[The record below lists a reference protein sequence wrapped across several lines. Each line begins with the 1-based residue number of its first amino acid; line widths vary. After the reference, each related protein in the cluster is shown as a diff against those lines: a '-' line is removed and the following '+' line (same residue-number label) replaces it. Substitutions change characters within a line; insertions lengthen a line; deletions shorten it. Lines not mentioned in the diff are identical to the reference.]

1 MMPGR
6 VKPFLQS
13 GCRVVRF
20 CAAPALL
27 MILAASC
34 GVTAHAQPATFA
46 GNAQHTALYSAPAQ
60 HLNVVRWRTAINLDN
75 PGAAAHYGAPL
86 VTASNTLVV
95 RAQIRHGLQVSVFE
109 GATGRLKYA
118 LPTDYIRRFPS

>member
-6 VKPFLQS
+6 HKSFLQR

-20 CAAPALL
+20 CVTPAVL

-34 GVTAHAQPATFA
+34 GVTAHAEPATFA

-60 HLNVVRWRTAINLDN
+60 HLNVVRWSTAINLDN

-86 VTASNTLVV
+86 VTASNTVV
-95 RAQIRHGLQVSVFE
+95 VPVKTRNGFQVSVFE
-109 GATGRLKYA
+109 GATGRLKYT
-118 LPTDYIRRFPS
+118 LTTD